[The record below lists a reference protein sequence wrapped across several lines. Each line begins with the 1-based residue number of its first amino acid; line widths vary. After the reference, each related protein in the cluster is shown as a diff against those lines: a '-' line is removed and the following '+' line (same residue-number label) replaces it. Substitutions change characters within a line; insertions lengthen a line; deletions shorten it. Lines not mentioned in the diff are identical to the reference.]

1 MALDLNWYKLP
12 QHLNNLIK
20 VASFWFCLIWSIT
33 ILAQQRQ
40 IDSLLLI
47 LPQTEQ
53 AKQSPVYYQLAQL
66 YAGSNTATAIEYA
79 QQALAKSTKVAEK
92 INSQILLGSL
102 NFRAGN
108 LNKAIGYYQNSRDL
122 SAEVSD
128 ERLLAQSHTALGG
141 AYFITG
147 NLTEAL
153 NSYLQALRLYEQRG
167 ESSSLVSIYNG
178 LANIYSKQNNFTK
191 ALEFNLKAIT
201 YYEASSDKFRAL
213 MAYDQVGN
221 MYLKQGN
228 FNKAKQYFNQSLA
241 LYKEL
246 NNTPGIASTK
256 IHLGDIQF
264 KLKAYDAALV
274 EYKASLQISKQFKM
288 LPLQAAVL
296 NAMALVYEQ
305 QRLYDKA
312 ITAAKGA
319 SAISEK
325 ANLKIELEQAYE
337 TLARLYK
344 LTSNLEKA
352 TTFTTLSKEI
362 KDSLYNDSTLKQLA
376 DLQLRYEGEKKQQQI
391 EIQQKEQQVL
401 ASELLR
407 ERQVRNAIIAALMA
421 VILGLIIFVI
431 LFTQNRR
438 IAKNLAKQKR
448 ELETTTAAVI
458 KQKEE
463 LSQLNNVKDRFF
475 SIISHDLRNN
485 LTTMKL
491 YFDLVGNKDYVPDED
506 GQEFT
511 KQISSSVE
519 NTIDLLENLLVWA
532 QTQIN
537 GIEPNPTELNL
548 HQIVENLIGLLGGS
562 AHQKNISLVNNVH
575 KQHLLL
581 ADADMVNLVVRN
593 LVSNAIKFTNIGGAI
608 TVTSLLNH
616 ESLQLNISDT
626 GVGMSESALNNLFTK
641 NANSTTLG
649 TANEKGT
656 GLGLIL
662 CKEFV
667 EKNGGT
673 IQVTSKQHI
682 GSTFTLTF
690 PIHLHEKIS

>member
-1 MALDLNWYKLP
+1 MVLDLNWCKPP
-12 QHLNNLIK
+12 QHHNNLIRIT
-20 VASFWFCLIWSIT
+20 SIWFCLIWSVSIF
-33 ILAQQRQ
+33 AQQRQ
-40 IDSLLLI
+40 IDSLLQI

-53 AKQSPVYYQLAQL
+53 VKQGAVYYQLAQL
-66 YAGSNTATAIEYA
+66 YAGSNTTIAIEYG
-79 QQALAKSTKVAEK
+79 QQALAKTTKSTEK
-92 INSQILLGSL
+92 INIQFLLGAL
-102 NFRAGN
+102 YFRLGN
-108 LNKAIGYYQNSRDL
+108 INKAIGYYQNARDL
-122 SAEVSD
+122 STEMQD
-128 ERLLAQSHTALGG
+128 ERLLAQSYTALGG

-147 NLTEAL
+147 NLTDAL
-153 NSYLQALRLYEQRG
+153 NNYLQALRLYEPRG
-167 ESSSLVSIYNG
+167 ESTSLVSIYNG
-178 LANIYSKQNNFTK
+178 LANIYGKQNNFTK
-191 ALEFNLKAIT
+191 ALEYNLKAIT

-228 FNKAKQYFNQSLA
+228 YAKAKQYFNQSLA

-246 NNTPGIASTK
+246 NNSAGIASTK
-256 IHLGDIQF
+256 IHLGDVQY
-264 KLKAYDAALV
+264 KLKAYDAAIV
-274 EYKASLQISKQFKM
+274 DYEASLRISQQLKM

-296 NAMALVYEQ
+296 NALALTYEQ
-305 QRLYDKA
+305 QKLYEKA
-312 ITAAKGA
+312 ISAAKGA
-319 SAISEK
+319 SEISEK

-352 TTFTTLSKEI
+352 TTFNTLSKEI

-438 IAKNLAKQKR
+438 IAKNLSKQKQ
-448 ELETTTAAVI
+448 ELEKTTAAII

-491 YFDLVGNKDYVPDED
+491 YFDLVSNKDYVPDED

-537 GIEPNPTELNL
+537 GIEPNPMELNL
-548 HQIVENLIGLLGGS
+548 YEITENLIGLLGGS
-562 AHQKNISLVNNVH
+562 AHQKNIRLVNNVH

-581 ADADMVNLVVRN
+581 ADADMINLVVRN
-593 LVSNAIKFTNIGGAI
+593 LVSNAIKFTNIGGVI
-608 TVTSLLNH
+608 TITSLQNNDF
-616 ESLQLNISDT
+616 LQMSINDT

-690 PIHLHEKIS
+690 PIHPHEKNS